1 MIRIDSYDAEATGA
15 DWFCYHSTSP
25 YIFPAGFCEM
35 NSIPL
40 TPPQGYADDFDWDM
54 YLRKTGAVAVP
65 LSLFNCVDMVDF
77 HNFYLLI
84 AIKIHHF

>member
-35 NSIPL
+35 NTIPL
-40 TPPQGYADDFDWDM
+40 TPPQGYEEDFDWDV
-54 YLRKTGAVAVP
+54 YLKKTGAVAVP
-65 LSLFNCVDMVDF
+65 LNLFNCVDMVQ
-77 HNFYLLI
+77 I
-84 AIKIHHF
+84 SC